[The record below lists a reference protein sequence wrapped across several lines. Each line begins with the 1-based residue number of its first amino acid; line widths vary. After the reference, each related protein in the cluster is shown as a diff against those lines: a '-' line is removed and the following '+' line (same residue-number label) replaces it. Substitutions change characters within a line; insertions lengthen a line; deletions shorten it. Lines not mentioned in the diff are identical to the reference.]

1 MRNSLRDHQLTTS
14 DDVWSERNTN
24 PDAIDAALRVL
35 LRKRHAAN
43 RAVAPARVLNLI
55 VVVDDSRKRE
65 VADQLE
71 QLGRHSPSRTIL
83 CAVTQGRHELDAVAV
98 MSHEPPSDAGLGLI
112 HERVEIDIGPE
123 HLRSLDT
130 IVDPLLISELP
141 TALWCPQYPRAVDP
155 LLNVIDAVVLDSDAV
170 GLARAAE
177 LARSTHVV
185 DMEWI
190 RTTPW
195 RERLAASFDAPARLA
210 ALQAVAQISVCYR
223 MDSLASGLLLIG
235 WLASRMK
242 WKTAPL
248 VSSDGAGLRG
258 VLGTN
263 PGEPGIEMAVES
275 AELTGQGVAGVT
287 VATREGFALSLD
299 QRPGGVRV
307 RERSRGSEEDEV
319 WCALEAS
326 SGDSETLAAAVRQ
339 ALLRDQTY
347 RPALEAARQL
357 GAA

>member
-1 MRNSLRDHQLTTS
+1 VRNSLRDHQLTTS

-24 PDAIDAALRVL
+24 PDAIDAALRDL

-55 VVVDDSRKRE
+55 VVVDESRKRE
-65 VADQLE
+65 VADRLE

-83 CAVTQGRHELDAVAV
+83 CALAQGRQELDATAV
-98 MSHEPPSDAGLGLI
+98 MSQEAPSGAGLGLI
-112 HERVEIDIGPE
+112 HEKVEIDIGPE
-123 HLRSLDT
+123 HLGSLDT

-141 TALWCPQYPRAVDP
+141 TALWCPQHEQAVEA
-155 LLNVIDAVVLDSDAV
+155 LLDVIDAVLLDSDAV

-195 RERLAASFDAPARLA
+195 RERLAASFDPPARLA
-210 ALQAVAQISVCYR
+210 ALRSVAQISVCYR
-223 MDSLASGLLLIG
+223 MGSLASGLLLIG
-235 WLASRMK
+235 WLASRMN

-258 VLGTN
+258 VLETN

-275 AELTGQGVAGVT
+275 ADSAGQGVAGVT
-287 VATREGFALSLD
+287 VTTREGFALSLD
-299 QRPGGVRV
+299 KRLGGVRV
-307 RERSRGSEEDEV
+307 RERSPGSEEEEV

-326 SGDSETLAAAVRQ
+326 SGDSEILGEAVRQ
-339 ALLRDQTY
+339 ALLRDPTY
-347 RPALEAARQL
+347 RPALEGARRL